1 MKKNDKNKYVAV
13 LAGAIIKDKKSG
25 RWRTA
30 DFDEGDNFGVSGD
43 RLRITAASC
52 LYQADQN
59 IIFIASGGQGQTKN
73 APDLSTIIKAELIN
87 SGIPK
92 NKIIE
97 ENKSANTYQQLKELI
112 KLARS
117 KRLEGFL
124 IISNF
129 HHLPRI
135 KAMFEY
141 APGLPGRLGGIKLIA
156 AEKIVL
162 KYEPEKW
169 QAKIKTAQVSAAM
182 KKRIELE
189 KKGVRQIKNGT
200 YNYR

>member
-13 LAGAIIKDKKSG
+13 LSGAIIKDKTSG

-30 DFDEGDNFGVSGD
+30 NFDEGDNFGVSGD
-43 RLRITAASC
+43 RLRIIAAAY
-52 LYQADQN
+52 LYQANPDL
-59 IIFIASGGQGQTKN
+59 IFITSGGQGQTRR
-73 APDLSTIIKAELIN
+73 APDMSGIIKGELIEA
-87 SGIPK
+87 GIPAD
-92 NKIIE
+92 KIME
-97 ENKSANTYQQLKELI
+97 ESRSANTYQQLKELI

-169 QAKIKTAQVSAAM
+169 QAKIKTAQASAAM

-200 YNYR
+200 YNFR